1 MFRWCCVLEWESFL
15 GIATFDIHASFKALI
30 CLLCLSTT
38 PVIRSDPA
46 GFAALMLFRGF
57 FPGLVTISD
66 KLTPALFCS
75 TYCVYSEQKN
85 TNVGSQDLL
94 NLWKAGFYLRVGLLY
109 SGPCFCRHSV
119 FCFKEKEKGESL
131 RGGVKEIAELV
142 FRSVYWILPSV
153 RR

>member
-1 MFRWCCVLEWESFL
+1 MSVMPIYNPRNLAFF
-15 GIATFDIHASFKALI
+15 
-30 CLLCLSTT
+30 
-38 PVIRSDPA
+38 A

-109 SGPCFCRHSV
+109 SGPCFWRHSV

-131 RGGVKEIAELV
+131 RGGLKSELSLYLGPFIGYCQVYADRIGYAENY
-142 FRSVYWILPSV
+142 SWTCTDCIGGPTD
-153 RR
+153 